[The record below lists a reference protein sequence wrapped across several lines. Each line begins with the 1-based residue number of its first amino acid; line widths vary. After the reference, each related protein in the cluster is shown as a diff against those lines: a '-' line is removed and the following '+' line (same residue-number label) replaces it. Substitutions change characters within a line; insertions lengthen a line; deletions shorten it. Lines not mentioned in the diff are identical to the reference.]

1 MRTVEFLDAVKRRHD
16 LPSDYAISKHFGW
29 RISRV
34 YEYRGGHREL
44 DDEAC
49 VQVAESLDLPPP
61 YVMACIA
68 AARAKD
74 ATIRK
79 YWTAAAKLLKTGT
92 AAAILATAVS
102 LSQTATPPSS
112 VDGFNQ
118 LYIMRRSRKTPEGG
132 TPVAFCAV

>member
-1 MRTVEFLDAVKRRHD
+1 MRTVDFLDAVKKRHA
-16 LPSDYAISKHFGW
+16 LHSDYAVSKHFGW

-44 DDEAC
+44 DDEGC
-49 VQVAESLDLPPP
+49 VQVAESLGLPPP

-79 YWTAAAKLLKTGT
+79 YWLTAAKMLKTGT

-102 LSQTATPPSS
+102 LSQSATPPSS
-112 VDGFNQ
+112 VDAFNQ
-118 LYIMRRSRKTPEGG
+118 LYIMRRRQDDKTPAHFA
-132 TPVAFCAV
+132 TA